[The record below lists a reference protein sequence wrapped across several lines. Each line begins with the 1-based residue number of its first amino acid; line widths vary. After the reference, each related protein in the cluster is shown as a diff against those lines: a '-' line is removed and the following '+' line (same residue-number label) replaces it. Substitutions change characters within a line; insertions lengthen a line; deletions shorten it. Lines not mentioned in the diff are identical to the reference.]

1 MESGEIP
8 AFCQP
13 NLGVKS
19 TAEALPGI
27 HRESGI
33 RRDRY
38 DRYLISIFD
47 TGAVS
52 VLDHHAE
59 ENQQDLINHPI
70 VGKRKRDGIEIQAP
84 RGFLEEMHLS
94 FVIEKGT
101 VC

>member
-47 TGAVS
+47 IGAVS
-52 VLDHHAE
+52 VLD
-59 ENQQDLINHPI
+59 QHPI